1 MESRQM
7 RSSGAHADT
16 LLYAVPI
23 VVLMVVAITN
33 LGGLQET
40 AQLVNDTIIDAL
52 YWVMRLV

>member
-1 MESRQM
+1 M